1 MTEST
6 TETSATEA
14 ATATATATAA
24 TGTAATATGTTTTAA
39 IEIADVTVRR
49 GPKTLVEDFSV
60 TVPTG
65 THWAVLGPNG
75 AGKST
80 MLKMA
85 GGRLYPTT
93 GSVRILGETVGRTD
107 VRELQK
113 RIGYVDPKQRL
124 DDLPATELVLSGVSA
139 SNGLIQRFDYT
150 DAHRARTGELLAL
163 VGMDTRADRTWRQM
177 SQGEKART
185 LIARALVTDPEM
197 LLLDEPSTGLDL
209 PGRETLLRVV
219 DDLRAA
225 LPGLTTVLITHHV
238 EEVAASTTDV
248 LMVKDGRVM
257 ASGPV
262 AEQMTAG
269 NLGVLYDMDVQLQR
283 VAGRWFAFSG

>member
-1 MTEST
+1 MNERNALQIT
-6 TETSATEA
+6 
-14 ATATATATAA
+14 
-24 TGTAATATGTTTTAA
+24 
-39 IEIADVTVRR
+39 DVTVRR
-49 GPKTLVEDFSV
+49 GENRLVEDVSL
-60 TVPTG
+60 TIPAG
-65 THWAVLGPNG
+65 SHWAVLGPNG

-80 MLKMA
+80 ILKLA

-93 GSVRILGETVGRTD
+93 GSVQILGEQIGRTD

-124 DDLPATELVLSGVSA
+124 DDISAYEAVLSGVSA
-139 SNGLIQRFDYT
+139 SNGYIQRFDY
-150 DAHRARTGELLAL
+150 APHQGHATGMLEL
-163 VGMDTRADRTWRQM
+163 VGMDDKSDRLWSQM

-185 LIARALVTDPEM
+185 LIARALVTDPQM

-219 DDLRAA
+219 DDLRASH
-225 LPGLTTVLITHHV
+225 PQLTTVLITHHV

-248 LMVKDGRVM
+248 LMVRDGGIQ

-262 AEQMTAG
+262 DEVMTAE
-269 NLGVLYDMDVQLQR
+269 NLGVLYGMDVQLQR
-283 VAGRWFAFSG
+283 VGGRWFAFSTPAVG

>member
-1 MTEST
+1 MNERNALQIT
-6 TETSATEA
+6 
-14 ATATATATAA
+14 
-24 TGTAATATGTTTTAA
+24 
-39 IEIADVTVRR
+39 DVTVRR
-49 GPKTLVEDFSV
+49 GENHLVEDVSL
-60 TVPTG
+60 TIPAG
-65 THWAVLGPNG
+65 SHWAVLGPNG

-80 MLKMA
+80 ILKLA

-93 GSVRILGETVGRTD
+93 GSVQILGEQIGRTD

-124 DDLPATELVLSGVSA
+124 DDISAYEAVLSGVSA
-139 SNGLIQRFDYT
+139 SNGYIQRFDY
-150 DAHRARTGELLAL
+150 APHRSRATEMLGL
-163 VGMDTRADRTWRQM
+163 VGMDDKSDRLWSQM

-185 LIARALVTDPEM
+185 LIARALVTDPQM

-219 DDLRAA
+219 DDLRASH
-225 LPGLTTVLITHHV
+225 PQLTTVLITHHV

-248 LMVKDGRVM
+248 LMVRDGGIQ

-262 AEQMTAG
+262 DEVMTAA

-283 VAGRWFAFSG
+283 VEGRWFAFSG

>member
-6 TETSATEA
+6 TESSTE
-14 ATATATATAA
+14 TAST
-24 TGTAATATGTTTTAA
+24 TATGTGTAA
-39 IEIADVTVRR
+39 IEITDVTVRR

-85 GGRLYPTT
+85 GGRLYPTAGT
-93 GSVRILGETVGRTD
+93 VHILGETVGRTD
-107 VRELQK
+107 IRELQK

-150 DAHRARTGELLAL
+150 DAHRARTAELLAL

-262 AEQMTAG
+262 AEQMTAE
-269 NLGVLYDMDVQLQR
+269 NLGTLYDMDVQLQR

>member
-1 MTEST
+1 MN
-6 TETSATEA
+6 AL
-14 ATATATATAA
+14 
-24 TGTAATATGTTTTAA
+24 
-39 IEIADVTVRR
+39 EITDVTVRR
-49 GPKTLVEDFSV
+49 GGSHLVEDVRLAVAS
-60 TVPTG
+60 G

-80 MLKMA
+80 ILKLA
-85 GGRLYPTT
+85 GARLYPTT
-93 GSVRILGETVGRTD
+93 GEVRILGEQVGRTD

-124 DDLPATELVLSGVSA
+124 DDVTAEEAVLSGASA
-139 SNGLIQRFDYT
+139 SNGYVQRFDY
-150 DAHRARTGELLAL
+150 APHRARAAELLDL
-163 VGMDTRADRTWRQM
+163 VGMADKADRRWSQM

-219 DDLRAA
+219 DDLRASH
-225 LPGLTTVLITHHV
+225 PRLTTVLITHHV

-248 LMVKDGRVM
+248 LMVKDGRVLD
-257 ASGPV
+257 AGPV
-262 AEQMTAG
+262 ERTMTAQ
-269 NLGVLYDMDVQLQR
+269 NLGILYDMPVQLQR
-283 VAGRWFAFSG
+283 VAGRWFAVAGPAAAPTVG

>member
-1 MTEST
+1 MNERNALQIT
-6 TETSATEA
+6 
-14 ATATATATAA
+14 
-24 TGTAATATGTTTTAA
+24 
-39 IEIADVTVRR
+39 DVTVRR
-49 GPKTLVEDFSV
+49 GENHLVEDVSL
-60 TVPTG
+60 TIPAG
-65 THWAVLGPNG
+65 SHWAVLGPNG

-80 MLKMA
+80 ILKLA

-93 GSVRILGETVGRTD
+93 GSVQILGEQIGRTD

-124 DDLPATELVLSGVSA
+124 DDISAYEAVLSGVSA
-139 SNGLIQRFDYT
+139 SNGYIQRFDYAPHQ
-150 DAHRARTGELLAL
+150 AHATGMLEL
-163 VGMDTRADRTWRQM
+163 VGMDDKSDRLWSQM

-185 LIARALVTDPEM
+185 LIARALVTDPQM

-219 DDLRAA
+219 DDLRASH
-225 LPGLTTVLITHHV
+225 PTLTTVLITHHV

-248 LMVKDGRVM
+248 LMVRDGGIQ

-262 AEQMTAG
+262 DEVMTAA

-283 VAGRWFAFSG
+283 VEGRWFAFSG

>member
-1 MTEST
+1 MNERNALQIT
-6 TETSATEA
+6 
-14 ATATATATAA
+14 
-24 TGTAATATGTTTTAA
+24 
-39 IEIADVTVRR
+39 DVTVRR
-49 GPKTLVEDFSV
+49 GENHLVEDVSL
-60 TVPTG
+60 TIPAG
-65 THWAVLGPNG
+65 SHWAVLGPNG

-80 MLKMA
+80 ILKLA

-93 GSVRILGETVGRTD
+93 GSVQILGEQIGRTD

-124 DDLPATELVLSGVSA
+124 DDISAYEAVLSGVSA
-139 SNGLIQRFDYT
+139 SNGYIQRFAY
-150 DAHRARTGELLAL
+150 APHRSRATEMLEL
-163 VGMDTRADRTWRQM
+163 VGMDDKSDRLWSQM

-185 LIARALVTDPEM
+185 LIARALVTDPQM

-219 DDLRAA
+219 DDLRASH
-225 LPGLTTVLITHHV
+225 PQLTTVLITHHV

-248 LMVKDGRVM
+248 LMVRDGGIQ

-262 AEQMTAG
+262 DEVMTAA

-283 VAGRWFAFSG
+283 VEGRWFAFSG

>member
-1 MTEST
+1 MNECNTLQIT
-6 TETSATEA
+6 
-14 ATATATATAA
+14 
-24 TGTAATATGTTTTAA
+24 
-39 IEIADVTVRR
+39 DVTVRR
-49 GPKTLVEDFSV
+49 GENHLVEDVSL
-60 TVPTG
+60 TIPAG
-65 THWAVLGPNG
+65 SHWAVLGPNG

-80 MLKMA
+80 ILKLA

-93 GSVRILGETVGRTD
+93 GSVQILGEQIGRTD

-124 DDLPATELVLSGVSA
+124 DDISAYEAVLSGVSA
-139 SNGLIQRFDYT
+139 SNGYIQRFDY
-150 DAHRARTGELLAL
+150 APHRTRATGMLEL
-163 VGMDTRADRTWRQM
+163 VGMDDKSDRLWSQM

-185 LIARALVTDPEM
+185 LIARALVTDPQM

-219 DDLRAA
+219 DDLRASH
-225 LPGLTTVLITHHV
+225 PQLTTVLITHHV

-248 LMVKDGRVM
+248 LMVRDGGVQ

-262 AEQMTAG
+262 DEVMTAA

-283 VAGRWFAFSG
+283 VEGRWFAFSG

>member
-1 MTEST
+1 MTDATPAT
-6 TETSATEA
+6 TSDATPVPA
-14 ATATATATAA
+14 
-24 TGTAATATGTTTTAA
+24 TTAPATPAAA
-39 IEIADVTVRR
+39 IAIDNVTIRR
-49 GPKTLVEDFSV
+49 GPHTLVENFSV
-60 TVPTG
+60 RIPTG

-93 GSVRILGETVGRTD
+93 GTVQILGETIGRTD

-124 DDLPATELVLSGVSA
+124 DDLEATELVLSGVSA
-139 SNGLIQRFDYT
+139 SNGYLQRFGYT
-150 DAHRARTGELLAL
+150 DAHRARTAELLAL
-163 VGMDTRADRTWRQM
+163 VGMDHRADRTWRQM

-185 LIARALVTDPEM
+185 LIARALVTDPQM

-219 DDLRAA
+219 DDLCAA
-225 LPGLTTVLITHHV
+225 LPDLTSVLITHHV
-238 EEVAASTTDV
+238 EEIAASTTDV
-248 LMVKDGRVM
+248 LMVKDGGVL
-257 ASGPV
+257 AAGPTEEV
-262 AEQMTAG
+262 MTAA
-269 NLGVLYDMDVQLQR
+269 NLGVLYDMDVQLER
-283 VAGRWFAFSG
+283 VRGRWFAFSD

>member
-1 MTEST
+1 MSEKN
-6 TETSATEA
+6 
-14 ATATATATAA
+14 
-24 TGTAATATGTTTTAA
+24 A
-39 IEIADVTVRR
+39 IVIDDVTIRR
-49 GPKTLVEDFSV
+49 GPNTLVESFSV
-60 TVPTG
+60 TIPTG

-93 GSVRILGETVGRTD
+93 GTVRILGEELGRTA
-107 VRELQK
+107 VQELQK

-124 DDLPATELVLSGVSA
+124 DDLTAEELVLSGVSG
-139 SNGLIQRFDYT
+139 SNGYIQRFEYT
-150 DAHRARTGELLAL
+150 DAHRARTAELLTL
-163 VGMDTRADRTWRQM
+163 VGMDHRADRTWRQM

-185 LIARALVTDPEM
+185 LIARALVTEPEM

-225 LPGLTTVLITHHV
+225 MPGLTTVLITHHV

-248 LMVKDGRVM
+248 LMVKDGGVL
-257 ASGPV
+257 ASGPT
-262 AEQMTAG
+262 EQVMTAD
-269 NLGVLYDMDVQLQR
+269 NLGVLYDMDVQLER
-283 VAGRWFAFSG
+283 VRGRWFAFSDGDGAFGDGPGTLHQVPATVTD

>member
-6 TETSATEA
+6 TESSTE
-14 ATATATATAA
+14 TAST
-24 TGTAATATGTTTTAA
+24 TATGTGTAA
-39 IEIADVTVRR
+39 IEITDVTVRR

-93 GSVRILGETVGRTD
+93 GSVRILGETIGRTD

-150 DAHRARTGELLAL
+150 DAHRTRTAELLAL

-262 AEQMTAG
+262 AEQMTAE
-269 NLGVLYDMDVQLQR
+269 NLGTLYDMDVQLQR

>member
-6 TETSATEA
+6 TESSTE
-14 ATATATATAA
+14 TAST
-24 TGTAATATGTTTTAA
+24 TATGTGTAA
-39 IEIADVTVRR
+39 IEITDVTVRR

-93 GSVRILGETVGRTD
+93 GSVRILGETIGRTD

-150 DAHRARTGELLAL
+150 DAHRARTAELLAL

-225 LPGLTTVLITHHV
+225 PARAHHGADHPPCRGGGGVHHRCAHGEGRPG
-238 EEVAASTTDV
+238 
-248 LMVKDGRVM
+248 DGVRPRRG
-257 ASGPV
+257 A
-262 AEQMTAG
+262 
-269 NLGVLYDMDVQLQR
+269 DDR
-283 VAGRWFAFSG
+283 